1 MLAEF
6 TIMGRVFTVSFRFL
20 EQPCTALVSFRNQ
33 DGYNPAFSVHY
44 LNKEVET
51 ILPDRKVIFS
61 LANGIENPKTID
73 SKLAEELVEKTS
85 EAISHYLEVHA

>member
-1 MLAEF
+1 
-6 TIMGRVFTVSFRFL
+6 MGRVFTVSFNFM

-51 ILPDRKVIFS
+51 ILPERKVTFS
-61 LANGIENPKTID
+61 LHNGIEDPNTVH

-85 EAISHYLEVHA
+85 EAISHYLEIHA